1 MVIAAAATDPGEI
14 SRLEDEKTSFKQV
27 VERHRHEAEK
37 FISTTSKLQ
46 KVAEMSGQQS
56 PSYTEGLHE
65 QLKVR
70 RDRL

>member
-14 SRLEDEKTSFKQV
+14 SRLEDEKTSFKQA
-27 VERHRHEAEK
+27 VERRHEAEK

-65 QLKVR
+65 RLKVR